1 MTLVDSWPSCGVG
14 HILQIGTKRHKTT
27 YNQQGGGEGGLVPL
41 IRPLS
46 LLALPLVAAALLS
59 ACSSG
64 DRATLDPAPAT
75 TAEPASLGTATAPA
89 GSTIELVRRLTPS
102 VVHVA
107 SEAATTDLFGQL
119 VPQRGVGTGFII
131 DDDGR
136 IVTNNH
142 VVEID
147 GQPAQR
153 ITVTLSDGRQFPA
166 RIVGRDAAT
175 DVAVLKIDADG
186 LSPVKLGSSAALMVG
201 QDVVAIGNALDL
213 PGGPTVTRGVVS
225 AVNRVIQEGD
235 VSIPDAI
242 QTDAA
247 INPGNSGGPLL
258 NMSGEVIGITTAVIR
273 GNAEGIGLAISIDSA
288 KPIVDELIANGKVD
302 RGFLGVNISPV
313 TPSAAQICGIG
324 EATGV
329 LLSRVDSSA
338 PAGEAGLQAC
348 DVLQKLGSVELRS
361 TGDLFRA
368 LTEHRAGETV
378 EVSYLRSG
386 DEKTAEV
393 TLG

>member
-1 MTLVDSWPSCGVG
+1 
-14 HILQIGTKRHKTT
+14 
-27 YNQQGGGEGGLVPL
+27 L

-59 ACSSG
+59 ACTGSDSNT
-64 DRATLDPAPAT
+64 AVPTPAT
-75 TAEPASLGTATAPA
+75 TAEPVSLDTGSGAA
-89 GSTIELVRRLTPS
+89 GSIVELVRQLTPS
-102 VVHVA
+102 VVHIA
-107 SEAATTDLFGQL
+107 SEAASTDFFGQL

-131 DDDGR
+131 DNDGR

-166 RIVGRDAAT
+166 RIVGRDPAT

-186 LSPVKLGSSAALMVG
+186 LFPVKLGSSAALMVG

-225 AVNRVIQEGD
+225 AVNRIIQEGD

-258 NMSGEVIGITTAVIR
+258 NMAGEVVGITTAVIR

-288 KPIVDELIANGKVD
+288 RPIVDELVANGRID
-302 RGFLGVNISPV
+302 RGFLGVNISPI
-313 TPSAAQICGIG
+313 TPAAAQSCGVK
-324 EATGV
+324 ETDGV
-329 LLSRVDSSA
+329 LLSLVDPSA
-338 PAGEAGLQAC
+338 PAGEAGLRVC
-348 DVLQKLGSVELRS
+348 DVLQKISSVEVHS

-378 EVSYLRSG
+378 QVAYVRDG
-386 DEKTAEV
+386 REKTAEV

>member
-1 MTLVDSWPSCGVG
+1 
-14 HILQIGTKRHKTT
+14 
-27 YNQQGGGEGGLVPL
+27 L

-46 LLALPLVAAALLS
+46 LLALPLVAAAVLS
-59 ACSSG
+59 ACTGGDSG
-64 DRATLDPAPAT
+64 STLNPTPAT
-75 TAEPASLGTATAPA
+75 TAEPASLDTGSNPA
-89 GSTIELVRRLTPS
+89 GSAIELVRQLTPS
-102 VVHVA
+102 VVHIA
-107 SEAATTDLFGQL
+107 SEAATTDSFGQL

-131 DDDGR
+131 DTAGR

-166 RIVGRDAAT
+166 RIVGRDQAT

-288 KPIVDELIANGKVD
+288 RPIVDELVAGGKID
-302 RGFLGVNISPV
+302 RGFLGVNISPI
-313 TPSAAQICGIG
+313 TPSAAQTCGI
-324 EATGV
+324 EQTAGV
-329 LLSRVDSSA
+329 LLGRVDSSA

-378 EVSYLRSG
+378 AVSYLRDG
-386 DEKTAEV
+386 NDKNAEV